1 MNSET
6 FKKPAAVT
14 FIWAFAI
21 NFAFWF
27 WVNVIWISSGNANFL
42 ERIAHSY
49 SYSQGIATGI
59 FAPIFVGLLTAGF
72 VFSFPRIKSRLAG
85 NRFLKLVSLSGLV
98 ASYLPIS
105 LLGLA
110 GIMYVG

>member
-6 FKKPAAVT
+6 FKKPAVVT

-27 WVNVIWISSGNANFL
+27 WVNVIWIGSGNANFL
-42 ERIAHSY
+42 ERITHSY
-49 SYSQGIATGI
+49 SYSQGVATGI
-59 FAPIFVGLLTAGF
+59 FAPIFVGLLTAGL
-72 VFSFPRIKSRLAG
+72 VISFPKIKGSLSL
-85 NRFLKLVSLSGLV
+85 NRFFKTLALSGLV
-98 ASYLPIS
+98 ASYLPLS

-110 GIMYVG
+110 GIMYVA